1 MNSCRI
7 GEACIRIP
15 LNPPNNHVPSHF
27 CHPNGSL
34 FRRGIVL
41 FLASLVPFLQSCGP
55 TLKHYPSVE
64 ESLRQGD
71 TQKAVE
77 LVEQAEDE
85 YEEDSYL
92 LYLMDLGMTLHIAGE
107 YESSNKYL
115 QEADELIEEQYTKRV
130 TNEAAGLL
138 INEGALPYRGDPYEQ
153 VMINVIKALNYALLQ
168 NLAEALVEARKIDHR
183 LNVLNDSVDKDE
195 YREDPFA
202 RYLTG
207 VLYEASSDLTNAFIA
222 YRKAEEGYRLAS
234 SWSGVALPDML
245 KLDLLRV
252 TKLLHLR
259 EEHQYYRETFPEIPD
274 FEVQSPSVAQV
285 FTVSYNGRGPRKEDN
300 FVDVPLSYEALQLAA
315 INKYGLGGGK
325 RRTRGRDAL
334 LYGLQGQI
342 VRVALPQLIPHQSQ
356 VAYTIVKA
364 KQGSLEHQTTTERV
378 YDVGAAA
385 KKNLDDQFPSLLV
398 RAAARGAIKYGAAQ
412 GIGHG
417 ARASVNGNEGQLVGL
432 LATAIATMVVIYSE
446 EADIRNWQTLP
457 AEIQIARLWLSPGEY
472 TITMDSFD
480 EQGEQLA
487 TSSPFRLSLSTGD
500 TRFLTQR
507 ILD

>member
-1 MNSCRI
+1 MNPYRI

-15 LNPPNNHVPSHF
+15 LDSRNYHVPPYSRHSF
-27 CHPNGSL
+27 WGLVLILVS
-34 FRRGIVL
+34 IV
-41 FLASLVPFLQSCGP
+41 SFLQSCGP
-55 TLKHYPSVE
+55 TLKHYPKVE

-77 LVEQAEDE
+77 LVEQAEDA

-107 YESSNKYL
+107 YEASNEYL
-115 QEADELIEEQYTKRV
+115 EEADDLIEEQYTQQL
-130 TNEAAGLL
+130 TDEAAALL
-138 INEGALPYRGDPYEQ
+138 LNEGELPYRGDPYEQ

-168 NLAEALVEARKIDHR
+168 NLSEALVEARKIDHR

-202 RYLTG
+202 RFLTG
-207 VLYEASSDLTNAFIA
+207 VLYEASGDLSNAFVA
-222 YRKAEEGYRLAS
+222 YRKAEEGYRLAN
-234 SWSGVALPDML
+234 SWSGVTLPDTL
-245 KLDLLRV
+245 KRDLLRV
-252 TKLLHLR
+252 TKLLHLQ
-259 EEHQYYRETFPEIPD
+259 EEHHYYQQTFPEVPD
-274 FEVQSPSVAQV
+274 FEIQSPSVAQV
-285 FTVSYNGRGPRKEDN
+285 FTVSYNGRGPTKEDN
-300 FVDVPLSYEALQLAA
+300 FIDVPLSYEAIQLAA
-315 INKYGLGGGK
+315 INKYGLGGGT
-325 RRTRGRDAL
+325 RRTRGRDAF
-334 LYGLQGQI
+334 LYGLQGQV
-342 VRVALPQLIPHQSQ
+342 VRVALPQLIPHRSE

-364 KQGSLEHQTTTERV
+364 KQGSLEYDTTTERV

-385 KKNLDDQFPSLLV
+385 KKNLDDQFPGLLV

-417 ARASVNGNEGQLVGL
+417 VRGSVNGNEGQLVGL

-446 EADIRNWQTLP
+446 EADIRNWKTLP
-457 AEIQIARLWLSPGEY
+457 AEIQISRLWLSPGEY
-472 TITMDSFD
+472 TVTMDSFD
-480 EQGEQLA
+480 KEGEHLS
-487 TSSPFRLSLSTGD
+487 TSSPYRLSLSTGE